1 MPQRLTSACSSC
13 GFNGLHTSGARPRRP
28 ARGGHL
34 IVPRRSLCSTS
45 GAGVRRSG
53 WATVMHGKHTMQAM
67 SLRILV
73 LLALTA
79 SGVSRADLLSAQLA
93 YSKGDY
99 EKAFQDYRDLA
110 ELGQPTAQYNLAI
123 MYAKGQGVR
132 QSELEA

>member
-1 MPQRLTSACSSC
+1 
-13 GFNGLHTSGARPRRP
+13 
-28 ARGGHL
+28 
-34 IVPRRSLCSTS
+34 
-45 GAGVRRSG
+45 
-53 WATVMHGKHTMQAM
+53 MQAM

-132 QSELEA
+132 QSELEAYAWASLAADNGDPNGRQLADQLRSDLAPGSEKVADETRTRFGRQA